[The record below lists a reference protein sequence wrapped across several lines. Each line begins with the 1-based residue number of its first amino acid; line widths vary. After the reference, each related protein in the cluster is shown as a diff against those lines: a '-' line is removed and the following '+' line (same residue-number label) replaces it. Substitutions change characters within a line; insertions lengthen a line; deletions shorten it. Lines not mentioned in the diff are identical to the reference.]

1 MQLSISLI
9 HNCQYMWRKLLIL
22 ALVLQLEMELQAQNT
37 YNTIA
42 RDTIISVPSFPS
54 RVYLLDGKKLNLP
67 VMDFFMRDYPVA
79 HDQIQLAMLTDQ
91 VAIVGY
97 SVGGLFG
104 LTGLLVYRQD
114 SPLANNLLKMGGIGI
129 GTGVVFHIFT
139 GVFKK
144 SAVRRYN
151 HEVKGLYR
159 NQNKA
164 GLKLSAE
171 PASVRISWTFR

>member
-1 MQLSISLI
+1 
-9 HNCQYMWRKLLIL
+9 
-22 ALVLQLEMELQAQNT
+22 
-37 YNTIA
+37 
-42 RDTIISVPSFPS
+42 
-54 RVYLLDGKKLNLP
+54 
-67 VMDFFMRDYPVA
+67 MDFFMRDYPVA

-129 GTGVVFHIFT
+129 GTGIVFHIFT
-139 GVFKK
+139 GAFKR
-144 SAVRRYN
+144 SAVRHYN
-151 HEVKGLYR
+151 SEIKGLYR
-159 NQNKA
+159 PQQKA

-171 PASVRISWTFR
+171 PVGVRISWTFR